1 MGEYAFYMGQIGPLT
16 DTFQKHQL
24 QIFSFSDRK
33 AIIFTISQQVKDFHN
48 KTDSTHKKKLHN
60 LGITRSLQP
69 CDPSK
74 VIFNFSHVSLSP
86 RIKSLLAFGLDFKLP
101 VFKINFFR
109 YFLSFEKL
117 LTNLKSRNVLSSD
130 SFTDA
135 SKQIQTI
142 ALKYFHNFKPF
153 KIFSPIFSNDDY
165 RILRSLS
172 TDKSIIISKPDKGRG
187 VVLVNKDT
195 YINRMT
201 DIISDPSKFSPIN
214 EPILKFS
221 MKIEDKINNFLRKIK
236 NLNLIPEELYKLLF
250 VTGSGPGI
258 LYGLPKIH
266 KPDFST
272 KFQFCSIFAAYNTP
286 SFKIAKYLVSILSN
300 LTFNSYSVKDSFQFA
315 DEIRSFPNADRYF
328 MASFD
333 VESLFTNVPIHET
346 IDICISKL
354 FPSKD
359 SSVIGLTSSLFRRLL
374 ELATLNSFFLFNRKL
389 FRQTEGLG
397 MGLPLGPTMANIF
410 VCFHEENWLEN
421 CPAQFKPVLYRRY
434 VDDTFLLFK
443 SESHTTQFL
452 NYLNTKHPNIKFTM
466 EKESQNNIS
475 FLDINIHKALNFQT
489 SIHRK
494 PTFTGLEQLRLEE
507 SPGYSHKKAEE
518 DRENNIRAEFEI
530 FNRKKNNE
538 SWLQREQ
545 VAQAEFKRKQELLLK
560 SKAKREEQEKLIREE
575 WKKQQL
581 EEQKAKEEQDKMSK
595 EKDLFI
601 FLCFDRSFPYCST
614 SVLILNIL
622 E

>member
-1 MGEYAFYMGQIGPLT
+1 
-16 DTFQKHQL
+16 
-24 QIFSFSDRK
+24 
-33 AIIFTISQQVKDFHN
+33 
-48 KTDSTHKKKLHN
+48 
-60 LGITRSLQP
+60 
-69 CDPSK
+69 
-74 VIFNFSHVSLSP
+74 
-86 RIKSLLAFGLDFKLP
+86 
-101 VFKINFFR
+101 
-109 YFLSFEKL
+109 
-117 LTNLKSRNVLSSD
+117 
-130 SFTDA
+130 
-135 SKQIQTI
+135 
-142 ALKYFHNFKPF
+142 
-153 KIFSPIFSNDDY
+153 
-165 RILRSLS
+165 
-172 TDKSIIISKPDKGRG
+172 
-187 VVLVNKDT
+187 
-195 YINRMT
+195 MT

-221 MKIEDKINNFLRKIK
+221 IKIEDKINNFLRKIK

-272 KFQFCSIFAAYNTP
+272 KFQFRPIFAAYNTP

-300 LTFNSYSVKDSFQFA
+300 LTFNSYSAKDSFQWGTPFA
-315 DEIRSFPNADRYF
+315 DEIRSFPNADSYF

-397 MGLPLGPTMANIF
+397 MGLPLGPTMVNIF
-410 VCFHEENWLEN
+410 MCFHEENWLDN

-494 PTFTGLEQLRLEE
+494 PTFTGLGLSFFSFCPKFFKINAIKTLIYRAYHLCSDYTSLNSEFNFLHIFFSQNGF
-507 SPGYSHKKAEE
+507 PSHLVHK
-518 DRENNIRAEFEI
+518 NINHF
-530 FNRKKNNE
+530 
-538 SWLQREQ
+538 L
-545 VAQAEFKRKQELLLK
+545 
-560 SKAKREEQEKLIREE
+560 SKIYNSNPINLSSTSTS
-575 WKKQQL
+575 
-581 EEQKAKEEQDKMSK
+581 DKT
-595 EKDLFI
+595 LFI
-601 FLCFDRSFPYCST
+601 SLPYFGPQYKDKLPKDVQSSIIYKFRCPQSCGSEYVGLT
-614 SVLILNIL
+614 SRAFFTRVSEHLGHKSDYLEVIPYQYETVLQAGTG

>member
-1 MGEYAFYMGQIGPLT
+1 
-16 DTFQKHQL
+16 
-24 QIFSFSDRK
+24 
-33 AIIFTISQQVKDFHN
+33 
-48 KTDSTHKKKLHN
+48 
-60 LGITRSLQP
+60 
-69 CDPSK
+69 
-74 VIFNFSHVSLSP
+74 
-86 RIKSLLAFGLDFKLP
+86 
-101 VFKINFFR
+101 
-109 YFLSFEKL
+109 
-117 LTNLKSRNVLSSD
+117 
-130 SFTDA
+130 
-135 SKQIQTI
+135 
-142 ALKYFHNFKPF
+142 
-153 KIFSPIFSNDDY
+153 
-165 RILRSLS
+165 
-172 TDKSIIISKPDKGRG
+172 
-187 VVLVNKDT
+187 
-195 YINRMT
+195 MT

-272 KFQFCSIFAAYNTP
+272 KFQFRPIFAAYNTP

-410 VCFHEENWLEN
+410 MCFHEENWLEN

-494 PTFTGLEQLRLEE
+494 PTFTGLEPTIYVQITPVLTLNLTFSIFS
-507 SPGYSHKKAEE
+507 SP
-518 DRENNIRAEFEI
+518 
-530 FNRKKNNE
+530 
-538 SWLQREQ
+538 
-545 VAQAEFKRKQELLLK
+545 
-560 SKAKREEQEKLIREE
+560 
-575 WKKQQL
+575 
-581 EEQKAKEEQDKMSK
+581 KMA
-595 EKDLFI
+595 
-601 FLCFDRSFPYCST
+601 FPLT
-614 SVLILNIL
+614 
-622 E
+622 